1 MRGRQMSPRR
11 HLPPEADKDNRGDAP
26 LDPAIIAL
34 AELLGEQLAAEE
46 IARRAAQAAAEAS
59 DDN

>member
-1 MRGRQMSPRR
+1 MRPRR

-46 IARRAAQAAAEAS
+46 IARRARQAAAEEAAG
-59 DDN
+59 N

>member
-1 MRGRQMSPRR
+1 MTR
-11 HLPPEADKDNRGDAP
+11 HRPCPFKVDNEDFRDGP